1 MCPSSAGTSTGSI
14 CPLAGPRGARVP
26 ILIARVS
33 TFCRHNRFT
42 ADCPICSKGTVLD
55 AGASRTRRKSSSSAP
70 RKRSGEKGSTP
81 AFSGPYVA
89 GPARRDEDDA
99 LYLIRLEKVPGG
111 VRIGEWRGSALA
123 PVAPVLPAEDLADLV
138 ARSGDALQ
146 TRDAAKLIEALGT
159 APVEQGGAEAI
170 AGVSRGRSGDFK
182 EELRVEA
189 LDDGQ
194 LRVARWVLRPAIGWE
209 LQDAPPMLPAARYAE
224 ALADA
229 ARQGLIAAAPAS
241 ATPQV

>member
-1 MCPSSAGTSTGSI
+1 
-14 CPLAGPRGARVP
+14 
-26 ILIARVS
+26 VS
-33 TFCRHNRFT
+33 VFCRHNRFT

-55 AGASRTRRKSSSSAP
+55 SARQTARRKPAGTP
-70 RKRSGEKGSTP
+70 RKRSSGARAAAR
-81 AFSGPYVA
+81 AFSGPHVA
-89 GPARRDEDDA
+89 GPARRDEDGA
-99 LYLIRLEKVPGG
+99 LYLIRLERVPGG
-111 VRIGEWRGSALA
+111 VRLGEWRGAALA
-123 PVAPVLPAEDLADLV
+123 PSAPVLPAEDLADLV

-146 TRDAAKLIEALGT
+146 ARDAASLRAALEAPAGPDD
-159 APVEQGGAEAI
+159 AGH

-194 LRVARWVLRPAIGWE
+194 IRVARWVLRPNAGWE

-229 ARQGLIAAAPAS
+229 ARKGLIASTNAAAS
-241 ATPQV
+241 S

>member
-1 MCPSSAGTSTGSI
+1 
-14 CPLAGPRGARVP
+14 
-26 ILIARVS
+26 VS
-33 TFCRHNRFT
+33 LFCRHNRFT
-42 ADCPICSKGTVLD
+42 ADCPICSKGTVLESGGQR
-55 AGASRTRRKSSSSAP
+55 ARRKTSSSGATA
-70 RKRSGEKGSTP
+70 RKRSGEKGSSP
-81 AFSGPYVA
+81 AFSGPHVA

-99 LYLIRLEKVPGG
+99 LFLIRLERVPGG
-111 VRIGEWRGSALA
+111 VRLGEWRGSALV
-123 PVAPVLPAEDLADLV
+123 PRAPVLPAEDLADLV

-146 TRDAAKLIEALGT
+146 DRDAAKLVAALET
-159 APVEQGGAEAI
+159 AADPDARGE

-194 LRVARWVLRPAIGWE
+194 LRVARWVLRPVGGWE

-229 ARQGLIAAAPAS
+229 ARRGLIAAAPSHAS
-241 ATPQV
+241 QSL

>member
-1 MCPSSAGTSTGSI
+1 
-14 CPLAGPRGARVP
+14 
-26 ILIARVS
+26 VS

-42 ADCPICSKGTVLD
+42 ADCPICSKGTVLE
-55 AGASRTRRKSSSSAP
+55 AGGQRTRRKSSSS
-70 RKRSGEKGSTP
+70 RKRSGEKGSAP
-81 AFSGPYVA
+81 AFSGPHVA

-99 LYLIRLEKVPGG
+99 LYLIRLERVPGG
-111 VRIGEWRGSALA
+111 VRLGEWRGSALA
-123 PVAPVLPAEDLADLV
+123 PAAPVLPAEDLADLV

-146 TRDAAKLIEALGT
+146 ARDAGKLIEALGT
-159 APVEQGGAEAI
+159 APAGQGDGEAI

-189 LDDGQ
+189 VGDGQ

-229 ARQGLIAAAPAS
+229 VRRGLIAPAPAPAAPR
-241 ATPQV
+241 P

>member
-1 MCPSSAGTSTGSI
+1 M
-14 CPLAGPRGARVP
+14 
-26 ILIARVS
+26 S

-42 ADCPICSKGTVLD
+42 ADCPICSKGTVLESGQ
-55 AGASRTRRKSSSSAP
+55 ATRRKSSSSVP
-70 RKRSGEKGSTP
+70 RKRSAGEKGAVP

-111 VRIGEWRGSALA
+111 VRIGEWRGSALSPA
-123 PVAPVLPAEDLADLV
+123 APVLPAEDLADLV
-138 ARSGDALQ
+138 ARSGEALQ
-146 TRDAAKLIEALGT
+146 ARDSAKLIEALGT
-159 APVEQGGAEAI
+159 APVQGGDGEAI

-189 LDDGQ
+189 LEDGQ

-229 ARQGLIAAAPAS
+229 ARQGLIAAASPSAS
-241 ATPQV
+241 PSL

>member
-1 MCPSSAGTSTGSI
+1 MLESGGQ
-14 CPLAGPRGARVP
+14 
-26 ILIARVS
+26 
-33 TFCRHNRFT
+33 
-42 ADCPICSKGTVLD
+42 
-55 AGASRTRRKSSSSAP
+55 RTRRKTGSGQP
-70 RKRSGEKGSTP
+70 RKRSAGGTP
-81 AFSGPYVA
+81 AFTGPHVA

-99 LYLIRLEKVPGG
+99 LYLIRLERVPGG
-111 VRIGEWRGSALA
+111 LRLGEWRGSALA
-123 PVAPVLPAEDLADLV
+123 PAAPVLPAEDLADLV

-146 TRDAAKLIEALGT
+146 ARDAAKLIEALAT
-159 APVEQGGAEAI
+159 APAEDRDGEAI

-194 LRVARWVLRPAIGWE
+194 LRVARWVLRPVIGWE

-229 ARQGLIAAAPAS
+229 ARQGLIAAAATP
-241 ATPQV
+241 ATPQL

>member
-1 MCPSSAGTSTGSI
+1 M
-14 CPLAGPRGARVP
+14 
-26 ILIARVS
+26 S

-55 AGASRTRRKSSSSAP
+55 SGGQRTRRKPASGAA
-70 RKRSGEKGSTP
+70 RKRSAADKGSAS
-81 AFSGPYVA
+81 AFSGPHVA
-89 GPARRDEDDA
+89 GPARRDADDA
-99 LYLIRLEKVPGG
+99 LFLIRLERVPGG
-111 VRIGEWRGSALA
+111 VRLGEWRGSALA
-123 PVAPVLPAEDLADLV
+123 PRAPVLPADELADLV
-138 ARSGDALQ
+138 ARCGEALQ
-146 TRDAAKLIEALGT
+146 ARDAAKLVAALAT
-159 APVEQGGAEAI
+159 AAAPDADGD

-229 ARQGLIAAAPAS
+229 TRRGLIAAAPAPS
-241 ATPQV
+241 APSL